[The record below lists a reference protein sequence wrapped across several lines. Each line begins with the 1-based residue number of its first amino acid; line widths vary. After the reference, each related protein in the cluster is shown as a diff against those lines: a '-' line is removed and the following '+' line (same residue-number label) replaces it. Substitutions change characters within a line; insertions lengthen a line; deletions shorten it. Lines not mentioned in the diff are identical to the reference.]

1 MDTGFTFGVDTDMS
15 GSGDTPPPT
24 LDGTERHC
32 TECNAL
38 LPDHNGRGRKPTK
51 CDNCKRPAST
61 AGRRAPT
68 SGSTKVV
75 TEALGTMDGF
85 YSMAEVALMIVSPG
99 AAVSFTERRGEAMA
113 RNKAA
118 FESNRRLAE
127 NVAKMGRSSGMA
139 AFVLAQVYVA
149 GPAVIIAAA
158 DVRSRRAA
166 RVAHEAASPAEPME
180 RHLDDQAAPAESS
193 DRFAFFL

>member
-15 GSGDTPPPT
+15 GDTPPPT
-24 LDGTERHC
+24 MDGTERHC
-32 TECNAL
+32 TECNAI

-51 CDNCKRPAST
+51 CDNCKRPTT

-68 SGSTKVV
+68 TGSTKVV

-99 AAVSFTERRGEAMA
+99 AALTFTERRGEAMA

-118 FESNRRLAE
+118 FESNKRLAE

-139 AFVLAQVYVA
+139 AFVLAQVYLA
-149 GPAVIIAAA
+149 GPAVIIASSE
-158 DVRSRRAA
+158 VRARRAS
-166 RVAHEAASPAEPME
+166 RVAHEPAPTGEPME
-180 RHLDDQAAPAESS
+180 WHVEDAARPTDSTP